1 MHEQDHGS
9 VFGAFVNV
17 GNAQATNVG
26 VMGLIRKVRQILK
39 SFLGCAEEIFNW
51 RELAHCGLD
60 F

>member
-9 VFGAFVNV
+9 VFGAFIDV
-17 GNAQATNVG
+17 GNSQAANVG

-39 SFLGCAEEIFNW
+39 SFLGCAKEIFNL
-51 RELAHCGLD
+51 RELAHCGLN

>member
-1 MHEQDHGS
+1 MHEQDNGS
-9 VFGAFVNV
+9 VFGAFVNE

-26 VMGLIRKVRQILK
+26 VMGLIRKVRQVLK
-39 SFLGCAEEIFNW
+39 SFLGRTKEIFNL